1 MIVKILMFFVEII
14 IILVWAIIGLFFW
27 IPFMARMI
35 AYFMGMII
43 LSTVEGLDLH
53 SAQQKLEFAIAFYP
67 NGFKKIISAF
77 HSSDSNGVGF
87 EEAFSDVNDWLRF
100 GKKIAIDLIWLII
113 FWSLT
118 YSMLLKPLL
127 FMRNY

>member
-1 MIVKILMFFVEII
+1 MIVKILMFFVEIV
-14 IILVWAIIGLFFW
+14 IILVWSVIGLFFW

-43 LSTVEGLDLH
+43 LSTFEGLDLH

-67 NGFKKIISAF
+67 SGFKQIISAF
-77 HSSDSNGVGF
+77 HSSGKNGMSF
-87 EEAFSDVNDWLRF
+87 EEAFSGFNDWLQF
-100 GKKIAIDLIWLII
+100 AKKIAIDLIWLII

-118 YSMLLKPLL
+118 YSMLLKPFL
-127 FMRNY
+127 FMRK